1 MAFEAF
7 VTEPRGYGIRIS
19 RTPTGDLS
27 ALQLEHQRLLSTLN
41 IGIRKL
47 RRIIQ
52 PLFEPQTRR
61 LTGYAVDEK
70 VGAEGRGV
78 HALQQGTLRVEQ
90 FRWAS

>member
-1 MAFEAF
+1 M
-7 VTEPRGYGIRIS
+7 VRS
-19 RTPTGDLS
+19 RHLFFP
-27 ALQLEHQRLLSTLN
+27 LEHQRLQLTLN

-47 RRIIQ
+47 RRILQ
-52 PLFEPQTRR
+52 PLLKPQARHLTR
-61 LTGYAVDEK
+61 YAVDEK